1 MPRDM
6 AVEGPRARI
15 VRVVLQHEVRRV
27 RGRAP
32 LDQLHVAAL
41 RVARVRDGAVPG
53 PEAFGEDVEVVP
65 VQVHGVRGD
74 EGVVDDEADGGVGA
88 EVVDLPVRVGG
99 GEVAGDGEGED
110 GGAGEGGLVGGGG
123 VG

>member
-15 VRVVLQHEVRRV
+15 VRVVLQHDVRRV

-32 LDQLHVAAL
+32 LDQLRVAAL

-53 PEAFGEDVEVVP
+53 PEALGEDVEVVP

-88 EVVDLPVRVGG
+88 EVVDLPVRGG
-99 GEVAGDGEGED
+99 GGDVAADGEGED
-110 GGAGEGGLVGGGG
+110 GGAGEGG
-123 VG
+123 